1 MGCGMSRYGMA
12 DHLDFHPIRRKLDN
26 LRRSDR
32 LVVTIDDTPSTK
44 LLLRDGEDHAVSNC
58 DNTRK
63 SISSPHEEALKG
75 PALEHKE
82 SLKIAEGDNTKKKNG
97 GEEKENEVKAKNEE
111 VVAVERDNK
120 KDNDGEEE
128 ESDYDD
134 EEGRLSDYDGSALW
148 IDSPSFREYCT
159 HDCDSDDS
167 SKDDGNSDGE
177 KKEIKIKEDKCNSSP
192 NSNEGAVTKP
202 KRKERK
208 GRRFRKVFPMG
219 KPSAMKNLLHVTSCY
234 NPNAASAARDHK
246 VGKQIEKTV

>member
-1 MGCGMSRYGMA
+1 MGIGALPTNENILERENSLVVKYIFNPRNSCSIPHFPKSKFSQSSLLSPIQPTSFDLLQSFHIFSLSILPPPPPPRPPPPPMGCGMSRYGMA

-26 LRRSDR
+26 LCRSDR

-44 LLLRDGEDHAVSNC
+44 LLLRDGEDHAASNC
-58 DNTRK
+58 DNSRK

-75 PALEHKE
+75 PSLEHKE

-111 VVAVERDNK
+111 VVAAERDDN

-134 EEGRLSDYDGSALW
+134 EEGRLSNYDGSALW

-167 SKDDGNSDGE
+167 SKDDGE
-177 KKEIKIKEDKCNSSP
+177 
-192 NSNEGAVTKP
+192 
-202 KRKERK
+202 
-208 GRRFRKVFPMG
+208 
-219 KPSAMKNLLHVTSCY
+219 
-234 NPNAASAARDHK
+234 
-246 VGKQIEKTV
+246 